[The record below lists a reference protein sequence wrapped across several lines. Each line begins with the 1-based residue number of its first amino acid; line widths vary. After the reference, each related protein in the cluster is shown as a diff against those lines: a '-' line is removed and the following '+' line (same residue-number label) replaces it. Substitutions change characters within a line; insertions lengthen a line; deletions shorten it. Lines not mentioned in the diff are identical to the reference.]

1 MIKLTEKTENLRIAV
16 PSEGALY
23 DSTMSFMKS
32 AGLEIRRFN
41 ARSYEASINVIPNA
55 IVHFQRSGDIPL
67 KIEEA
72 SADIGIV
79 GYDRYLET
87 KKHPGSSSVII
98 NNLGFGHAELVL
110 GLPDTWVDIADI
122 KDLANLALEFK
133 NKGKSIKIA
142 TKYPVLVEKHLTK
155 NSVFHFELVQSSGAL
170 EAAPSMGYADIIA
183 DISSTGTTMR
193 ENRLKTIAGG
203 AVIKSQACI
212 IANREMIIN
221 EKVKLDQCKLFLE
234 RIEAY
239 LRSNKYFT
247 LTANMTG
254 KNPEQI
260 ASIISKGSITDGL
273 KGPTISKVYNT
284 SESDLYAVTMIISK
298 DNLIKTVSSMRKIGA
313 ETISVYKLDYLFD
326 CESDSIKTLLEKSE
340 T

>member
-1 MIKLTEKTENLRIAV
+1 MNITGKTENLRIAV

-23 DSTMSFMKS
+23 DSTMSFLKS
-32 AGLEIRRFN
+32 SGLEIRRLN
-41 ARSYEASINVIPNA
+41 ARSYEASISAIPDA
-55 IVHFQRSGDIPL
+55 IVHFQRSGDIPQ

-87 KKHPGSSSVII
+87 KKNPGSSCVII
-98 NNLGFGHAELVL
+98 NNLGFGHAQLVL

-142 TKYPVLVEKHLTK
+142 TKYPVLVDKHLTK

-193 ENRLKTIAGG
+193 ENRLKTISGG
-203 AVIKSQACI
+203 AVIKSQACV
-212 IANREMIIN
+212 IANREMIVT
-221 EKVKLDQCKLFLE
+221 EDVKLNQCISFLE
-234 RIEAY
+234 RIEAH
-239 LRSNKYFT
+239 LRSNKYCT
-247 LTANMTG
+247 VTANMTG
-254 KNPEQI
+254 ENPEQI
-260 ASIISKGSITDGL
+260 ASIISKGNVKDGL

-284 SESDLYAVTMIISK
+284 MSSDLYAVTMIISK
-298 DNLIKTVSSMRKIGA
+298 ENLIEAVSSMRKIGA
-313 ETISVYKLDYLFD
+313 QTISVHKLDYLFNQ
-326 CESDSIKTLLEKSE
+326 ESDSIKTLLEKSE